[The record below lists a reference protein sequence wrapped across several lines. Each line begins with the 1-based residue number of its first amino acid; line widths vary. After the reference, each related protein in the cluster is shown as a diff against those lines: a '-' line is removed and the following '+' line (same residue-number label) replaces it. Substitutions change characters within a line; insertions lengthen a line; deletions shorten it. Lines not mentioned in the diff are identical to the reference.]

1 MPETGEDHRKRKEG
15 SLALRPVRVGAPRA
29 GPCAGVAE
37 GAAWWQQGCPSGMT
51 WPSGGFEAGALARS
65 VVAVATTSAEG
76 GTKLRSLGV
85 TCASSACKWRG
96 HGEALADPGQ
106 KPRVSP
112 MRRTSA
118 PRTRIARL

>member
-1 MPETGEDHRKRKEG
+1 MPKAGEGRRSMKERR
-15 SLALRPVRVGAPRA
+15 AILRPVLTCGPRA
-29 GPCAGVAE
+29 GPYAGAAA

-51 WPSGGFEAGALARS
+51 WPSRGFGAGALARS

-76 GTKLRSLGV
+76 ATKLWSLGV

-96 HGEALADPGQ
+96 HDEALADPGQ